1 MTALPCVGRS
11 ALYDL
16 ALFEEDADPRQRQQA
31 VHRAAAL
38 CAGCPA
44 PCPEKVTA
52 DSGPRELV
60 LLEPDW
66 MPPARE
72 GQPEPKPTPRR
83 KWSADRRKAAAMTV
97 GRDYVPTDR
106 RADAWARA
114 AAEHAAAGMPL
125 AQIAERLCVTEQT
138 AADLITHAQQQR
150 EAS

>member
-1 MTALPCVGRS
+1 MTTLPCAGNA

-16 ALFEEDADPRQRQQA
+16 VLFEEDADPRQRQQA

-52 DSGPRELV
+52 DSSPRELV

-72 GQPEPKPTPRR
+72 GRPEPKPAPRR
-83 KWSADRRKAAAMTV
+83 TWSADRRAAAAMTV
-97 GRDYVPTDR
+97 GRDYVPAAKR
-106 RADAWARA
+106 VSAWARM
-114 AAEHAAAGMPL
+114 AAEYAAAGMPL
-125 AQIAERLCVTEQT
+125 AQIADQLCVTEQT
-138 AADLITHAQQQR
+138 AADLITHAQQQA
-150 EAS
+150 AS